1 MWAHP
6 SPHNKKRKTTKS
18 KQSNINLKS
27 INQYM
32 MYDFD
37 DGMCMSN
44 ADDKNMHMYV
54 SNRGDTT
61 FLKNQH
67 WENNEKWKF

>member
-1 MWAHP
+1 
-6 SPHNKKRKTTKS
+6 
-18 KQSNINLKS
+18 
-27 INQYM
+27 

-54 SNRGDTT
+54 SNMGDTK
-61 FLKNQH
+61 LKKINI
-67 WENNEKWKF
+67 EKTMKMKI